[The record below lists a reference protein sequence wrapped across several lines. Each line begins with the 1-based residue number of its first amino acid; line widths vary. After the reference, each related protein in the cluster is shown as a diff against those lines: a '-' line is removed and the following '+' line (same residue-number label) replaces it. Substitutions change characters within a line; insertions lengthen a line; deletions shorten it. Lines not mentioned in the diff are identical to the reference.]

1 MIMDHLGKEKG
12 YTLVE
17 TLIALFV
24 GLLILGA
31 VYASMTSGLKSS
43 AAIERKIVVQQDARS
58 VMAVMSL
65 EIEMAS
71 YNPNYAGGI
80 WRFGPDGPSLTP
92 AKNCGDL
99 VQITDANWGH
109 KGIQEATA
117 NSITVEMDIGESG
130 SIGDSNNEI
139 IRYLYDAGNLYI
151 TRQAD
156 CAGAAM
162 PFLGDLPGNP
172 RNVRVMND
180 LNGNGLYDDG
190 VDIPLFRYFDSLGNQ
205 IPYANLPGSIPLI
218 RRIEITLA
226 VETNEVDP
234 NTMQRRRMIY
244 STSMIPRNHA
254 LSP

>member
-43 AAIERKIVVQQDARS
+43 AAIERKIVVQQDSRS
-58 VMAVMSL
+58 VMGVMAL

-71 YNPNYAGGI
+71 YNPNYATGI
-80 WRFGPDGPSLTP
+80 WRFGPNGPSLVP

-99 VQITDANWGH
+99 VQITDANFGF

-130 SIGDSNNEI
+130 NIGDSNNEI
-139 IRYLYDAGNLYI
+139 IRYLYDAGNLYM

>member
-1 MIMDHLGKEKG
+1 MIMDPLGKGKG

-31 VYASMTSGLKSS
+31 VYTSMTSGLKSS
-43 AAIERKIVVQQDARS
+43 MAIERKVAAQQDSR
-58 VMAVMSL
+58 AVMEVMGL

-71 YNPNYAGGI
+71 YNPNYATGI
-80 WRFGPDGPSLTP
+80 WRFGPNGPSLVP

-99 VQITDANWGH
+99 VQITDANWGY

-117 NSITVEMDIGESG
+117 NSLTVEMDIGESG
-130 SIGDSNNEI
+130 NIGDSNNEI
-139 IRYLYDAGNLYI
+139 IRYLYDAGNQYI

-162 PFLGDLPGNP
+162 PFLGDLTGNP
-172 RNVRVMND
+172 RSVRVMND
-180 LNGNGLYDDG
+180 LNGNGAFDDG
-190 VDIPLFRYFDSLGNQ
+190 VDIPLFRYFDSLANQ
-205 IPYANLPGSIPLI
+205 IPYANLPASIPLI

-244 STSMIPRNHA
+244 STSTIPRNHA

>member
-1 MIMDHLGKEKG
+1 MMMNLLGKEKG

-24 GLLILGA
+24 GLLIVGA

-43 AAIERKIVVQQDARS
+43 TAMESKIVAQQDSRS
-58 VMAVMSL
+58 VMEVMAL

-71 YNPNYAGGI
+71 YNPNYAAGI
-80 WRFGPDGPSLTP
+80 WRFGPDGPSLVP
-92 AKNCGDL
+92 AKNCGEL
-99 VQITDANWGH
+99 VQITDANWGY

-130 SIGDSNNEI
+130 NVGDSNNET
-139 IRYLYDAGNLYI
+139 IRYLYEAANLYI
-151 TRQAD
+151 TRQAG
-156 CAGAAM
+156 CAGPAL
-162 PFLGDLPGNP
+162 PFLGDLAGNP
-172 RNVRVMND
+172 RSVRVIND
-180 LNGNGLYDDG
+180 LNGNGAYDDG

-205 IPYANLPGSIPLI
+205 IAYANLPASIPLI
-218 RRIEITLA
+218 RRIEVTLA

-244 STSMIPRNHA
+244 STSMIPRNHV